1 MNIYQTKNLTIETAQ
16 KMAQAETSNNA
27 YQIQNLI
34 NKHLMSSYNVLVVT
48 VAQIDEVTTAS
59 LLI

>member
-1 MNIYQTKNLTIETAQ
+1 
-16 KMAQAETSNNA
+16 MAQAETSNIA

-34 NKHLMSSYNVLVVT
+34 NKHLMSLQHIVVT
-48 VAQIDEVTTAS
+48 VAQIEEVTTAS